1 MVKHII
7 LWKLKEMP
15 EQEKAVQMKLVKEGL
30 EGLAGKISGMT
41 DIHVRIEKLPTS
53 NADMMLD
60 TTFETV
66 EALAGYAANPEHNQ
80 GADTYIRPYIE
91 TRLCIDYETE

>member
-15 EQEKAVQMKLVKEGL
+15 AEKKKKQVMLVKSGL
-30 EGLAGKISGMT
+30 EALVDKIPGMV

-60 TTFETV
+60 CTFESI
-66 EALAGYAANPEHNQ
+66 EALATYSANPDHNRV
-80 GADTYIRPYIE
+80 ADTYIRPFIE
-91 TRLCIDYETE
+91 TRLCIDYEV